1 MKQLPRGTLVKAT
14 AWSDLVDELDRWRA
28 AERVA
33 TLWWRDDDAVAP
45 SPLLDRLLEI
55 ARDVPIA
62 LAVIPAE
69 VEPELGT
76 WLSRSS
82 PSARRPRLGVLQ
94 HGWRHSNHSVGGKKS
109 EFPASRASE
118 DVRFD
123 LAGGRARLT
132 HLFGSRALPIL
143 VPPWNRFDDSHLPL
157 LAGCGIRAIS
167 RMYERSGVSSTPG
180 VTEVNVH
187 VDLVAWGGDRGFIG
201 EKAALSAIVGHL
213 RARRLGCARDEP
225 TGILTHHLVQDEAA
239 DAFLQQ
245 LVAITGGH
253 PAACWLDGFE
263 IFAPVLVPV

>member
-1 MKQLPRGTLVKAT
+1 MRQLPRGALVKAT

-45 SPLLDRLLEI
+45 SLLLDRLLEI

-76 WLSRSS
+76 WLSHSS
-82 PSARRPRLGVLQ
+82 PSARGPRLAVLQ

-123 LAGGRARLT
+123 LTGGRARLT
-132 HLFGSRALPIL
+132 DLFGSRALPVL
-143 VPPWNRFDDSHLPL
+143 VPPWNRFDDVHLSL
-157 LAGCGIRAIS
+157 LADCGVRAIS
-167 RMYERSGVSSTPG
+167 RMNRSGAFSLAPG
-180 VTEVNVH
+180 LTEINVH
-187 VDLVAWGGDRGFIG
+187 IDLVAWRGDRGFIG
-201 EKAALSAIVGHL
+201 EEAALSGIIGYL
-213 RARRLGCARDEP
+213 RARRLGDARDEP
-225 TGILTHHLVQDEAA
+225 TGILTHHLIQDNTA

-245 LVAITGGH
+245 FVAVTSEH
-253 PAACWLDGFE
+253 PAVCWLDALE
-263 IFAPVLVPV
+263 IFAPMRVSA

>member
-1 MKQLPRGTLVKAT
+1 MSQLPRGIPAKAT
-14 AWSDLVDELDRWRA
+14 AWSDLIDELDRWGG
-28 AERVA
+28 AEGLA
-33 TLWWRDDDAVAP
+33 TLWWRDDDAIAP
-45 SPLLDRLLEI
+45 SARLDRLVASAEH
-55 ARDVPIA
+55 VPIA
-62 LAVIPAE
+62 LAVIPA
-69 VEPELGT
+69 VAEPELAI
-76 WLSRSS
+76 WLSQSS
-82 PSARRPRLGVLQ
+82 LSARRPSLAVLQ
-94 HGWRHSNHSVGGKKS
+94 HGWRHSNRSAGGKKS
-109 EFPASRASE
+109 EFPAGRSSQ
-118 DVRFD
+118 DVRLD
-123 LAGGRARLT
+123 LAGGRVRLAQ
-132 HLFGSRALPIL
+132 LFGSRALPIL